1 MKPMPM
7 GSAVIV
13 RIRII
18 ISSVQGQKITP
29 HQTNTTLI
37 RYEIQSAKKMPMPM
51 ATQPAIASIVIRAG
65 NPL

>member
-1 MKPMPM
+1 MPM

-18 ISSVQGQKITP
+18 ISTVHRQKITP
-29 HQTNTTLI
+29 HQTNATLI

-51 ATQPAIASIVIRAG
+51 AAQPAIASAVIRAD
-65 NPL
+65 NSL